1 MEQGAVGWYM
11 AFKPKICINGANSDQ
26 ERLLENVEY
35 DEFGAQKFKK
45 GVPHYQ
51 SGFPREHRV
60 CHR

>member
-1 MEQGAVGWYM
+1 M